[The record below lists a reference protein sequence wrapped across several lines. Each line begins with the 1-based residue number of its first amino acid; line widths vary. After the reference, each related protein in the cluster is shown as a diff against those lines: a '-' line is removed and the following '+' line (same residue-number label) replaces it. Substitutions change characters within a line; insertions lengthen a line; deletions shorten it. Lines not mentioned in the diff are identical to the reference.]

1 MNKNNSHFFA
11 ISWLLVTKV
20 PVSRE
25 LFVFFFIFLQKKKKK
40 KKKNN
45 VCYGYSLDV
54 PHSTHNICF
63 HEEIRKLHVSTFLV
77 KTCINYAPDFGIQ
90 STLIILTSKG
100 LSEIL
105 RDIHTSTYQNC
116 RIEKK

>member
-1 MNKNNSHFFA
+1 MLWILIRCASA
-11 ISWLLVTKV
+11 GEALLT
-20 PVSRE
+20 
-25 LFVFFFIFLQKKKKK
+25 
-40 KKKNN
+40 
-45 VCYGYSLDV
+45 
-54 PHSTHNICF
+54 STHNICF
-63 HEEIRKLHVSTFLV
+63 QEEIRKLHVSTFLV
-77 KTCINYAPDFGIQ
+77 KTCINYAPDLGIQ